1 MTLHW
6 CRSSV
11 APRPVVRNAALRGAR
26 RNERV
31 DRQRVTE
38 KQRWQPG
45 CSAGRMQLDLHHG
58 LPDSMRQMLLGV
70 AVCVVS
76 VASPPVARAQG
87 DVRVTTLARE
97 DQVLVSFELLGAYTE
112 EIRDVVASGLET
124 TFSFAIE
131 LRQPVAFWFDR
142 TIDRVS
148 VAASVRYDGLTGRY
162 RVRRIV
168 DGRVEQV
175 QVVEEE
181 AAVRQLLTNLERLP
195 LFSTR
200 DLETNGDYR
209 VRVRVD
215 RRPRTGWFRWPWDRA
230 AALGGASFTFLP

>member
-1 MTLHW
+1 
-6 CRSSV
+6 
-11 APRPVVRNAALRGAR
+11 
-26 RNERV
+26 
-31 DRQRVTE
+31 
-38 KQRWQPG
+38 
-45 CSAGRMQLDLHHG
+45 MQLDLHHG

-209 VRVRVD
+209 VRVRGGPAPSYRVVSL
-215 RRPRTGWFRWPWDRA
+215 
-230 AALGGASFTFLP
+230 ALGPCGGPWRGQLYFPPLAQSVVNVQRRTETGDAPAW